1 MFRTLILAALAA
13 GILAIL
19 PRPAPATDGP
29 CTQDRKTVI
38 RQLGAQYSEK
48 PVAMGL
54 ANNGGVIELLHSKD
68 RTTWTLII
76 TMPDGVTCPVVAGES
91 WENIPIVAGSRI

>member
-1 MFRTLILAALAA
+1 MFRTLILAALAV
-13 GILAIL
+13 GVLAVL
-19 PRPAPATDGP
+19 PQPAPAADGP
-29 CTQDRKTVI
+29 CTQDRKAVI
-38 RQLGAQYSEK
+38 RQLGTQYREK

-76 TMPDGVTCPVVAGES
+76 TMPDGVTCPVAAGES